1 MLGMKKRNR
10 FIIRDKFFHFLLIA
24 QQKLLLFFKRSLNF
38 RTKAEQR
45 QPSPTPTK
53 ALSIVLKS
61 CFLAFK
67 RCMLK
72 AEKCFSCVTQL
83 GKQLRALNVSAYN
96 NPLQL
101 SCFMIFVFIFTC
113 FCFFIHA
120 FVFNHGNLKRCLTNA
135 AIPRIQRTTQNYK
148 MKLKRVQDI
157 CIFLQLCYPE
167 TLGSNFI
174 P

>member
-1 MLGMKKRNR
+1 MEWRKE
-10 FIIRDKFFHFLLIA
+10 IV
-24 QQKLLLFFKRSLNF
+24 LLFETSFSISYWLHNKNCSCSLNAPWISELS
-38 RTKAEQR
+38 RAAAA
-45 QPSPTPTK
+45 SPHPTAQ

-83 GKQLRALNVSAYN
+83 SKQLRALNVSAYN

-101 SCFMIFVFIFTC
+101 SCFMVFVFIFTC
-113 FCFFIHA
+113 FCFFMLA
-120 FVFNHGNLKRCLTNA
+120 FVFSHENLKRCLTNA
-135 AIPRIQRTTQNYK
+135 AILRIQRTTQNYK
-148 MKLKRVQDI
+148 MKLKGAQDI

-167 TLGSNFI
+167 TFGSNFK